1 MGYYYI
7 ISLWGYALRAPLWI
21 YAVENSRLK
30 IEYGCSGFN
39 PLTPM
44 SDWHLI
50 SPYIITPESNIK
62 VRRIK
67 EMIINWRSI
76 VCSTNSPCQ
85 LLGKCIE
92 NSMENMH
99 GDIRLWRVKSVYV
112 GVVQNKIECLMH
124 CHASCVEKSVTLR
137 DITLRYAFF
146 CETMSDSCQVILRIK
161 TMRFALCWL
170 LRFRISE
177 FLLSFFNKSLCFH
190 SGVRLYLR
198 NKRL

>member
-1 MGYYYI
+1 
-7 ISLWGYALRAPLWI
+7 
-21 YAVENSRLK
+21 
-30 IEYGCSGFN
+30 
-39 PLTPM
+39 M

-62 VRRIK
+62 VTRIK
-67 EMIINWRSI
+67 KMIINWRSI

-112 GVVQNKIECLMH
+112 GIVQNKIECLMH
-124 CHASCVEKSVTLR
+124 CHASGVEKSVTLR

-170 LRFRISE
+170 LGFRISE
-177 FLLSFFNKSLCFH
+177 FLLLFFNKSLCCH

>member
-1 MGYYYI
+1 MFLI
-7 ISLWGYALRAPLWI
+7 LLLL

-30 IEYGCSGFN
+30 IKYGCSGFN
-39 PLTPM
+39 PLIPM

-50 SPYIITPESNIK
+50 SPYIITPES
-62 VRRIK
+62 
-67 EMIINWRSI
+67 
-76 VCSTNSPCQ
+76 NSPCQ

-99 GDIRLWRVKSVYV
+99 GDIRLWRVNSVYV
-112 GVVQNKIECLMH
+112 GIVQNKIECLMH
-124 CHASCVEKSVTLR
+124 CHASGVEKSLTLR

-170 LRFRISE
+170 LGFRIFWISVII
-177 FLLSFFNKSLCFH
+177 F
-190 SGVRLYLR
+190 
-198 NKRL
+198 